1 MDKMKIP
8 VHNYSVTFML
18 DYITIQTNATG
29 ISEDA
34 AIFAA
39 TGIAADN
46 LGMKEISFD
55 RLCKDAW
62 AEITEENIDEIEVY
76 LDEQ

>member
-1 MDKMKIP
+1 METMKVP

-18 DYITIQTNATG
+18 DYVTIQTNATG

-34 AIFAA
+34 AIFTA
-39 TGIAADN
+39 TCIAADN
-46 LGMKEISFD
+46 LGMNKIRFD

-62 AEITEENIDEIEVY
+62 AEISEENIDEIEVY
-76 LDEQ
+76 VDEE